1 MKRPARGSTPTL
13 PARLVALLLALA
25 IVAVPRGPAAARL
38 ASFQQAAAADVASYA
53 ISVALDPDR
62 RQLRGQETIT
72 YTNTTSAPIPDLVFH
87 LYLNA
92 FASADTL
99 FMRESGS
106 AGHDNSF
113 DPVHNG
119 WIEVSG
125 LRLQDGPALRLAPL
139 EDGTLARAA
148 LPHPVAPGEQVVV
161 ELSFRAQLP
170 RVIARTGWALDADGQ
185 PFFMAGQWFPK
196 LGVWTET
203 GWNAYPFHANNEFFS
218 NFGDYS
224 VEITAPEDYI
234 VVATGIETRTASQPG
249 PPGQSVWRFSAHD
262 VIDFA
267 WAASPNFQSASR
279 KARGVELTYVYLPE
293 HAWSVQTALEAAEN
307 AFTSFSDWF
316 GPYPYPRLTILDVP
330 EDGVSA
336 GGMEYPMLVTAGAG
350 PTPESGGFMGGG
362 AAGLE
367 MLITHEV
374 GHQWW
379 QSVVAFN
386 EAEEPW
392 LDEGLTDYATTRL
405 MLQEYG
411 VDPRSLAAGRYGNAY
426 LDRRRTTFLRNPDIP
441 MYGQAWELRSSDY
454 VIAAYAKPALSL
466 LTLEAVI
473 GSEEMLDILSAFFER
488 YRFAHPTTADLRRL
502 AEAETHHD
510 LGWFFD
516 GLVFGE
522 ATLDYVAREISA
534 GSITLA
540 REGGLAAPVPV
551 EVTFSD
557 GTRETL
563 VWDADP
569 AEEILR
575 FAGRPEVQAFRID
588 PQHTRYIELDWR
600 NNRLER
606 AAEPAP
612 PSPVAGPPQEADA
625 RDVAS
630 YTIAVSLDS
639 DLRRLHGQE
648 TITYTNTT
656 TAPIPDLIF
665 HLYLNAF
672 ASEETFFL
680 RESGGMRGFDTWDPQ
695 NPGWITVE
703 SLRADGNPLELALLE
718 DGTLARAI
726 LPQPV
731 APGQSI
737 ELEVK
742 FTAQLPRI
750 FARTGWAPDARGEPY
765 FMVGQWF
772 PKLGVWTE
780 KGWNAYPFHANSE
793 FFADFG
799 DYEVEIDVPKGYV
812 VAATGIELDNDPT
825 HPKVRF
831 QAKDVI
837 DFAWAASPNFRT
849 ATRRVGATELV
860 YYYLP
865 EHAWTVKR
873 VLAAAETALRYFSN
887 WYGDYPYPRF
897 TLVDAPAAGQ
907 GAGGMEYPTLVTVGA
922 ADLSGIGFDLFE
934 RLGMT
939 RGLEL
944 VTIHETGHQWWQ
956 SLVAFNEAEEPWLD
970 EGLTDYSTLRAMN
983 AAYGER
989 NSAADL
995 GGFELGYLDLRRA
1008 EFLLLPDVPM
1018 SGKAWDYS
1026 LLDYG
1031 IAAYSKPALALLT
1044 LERSL
1049 GEETMDTLMQEFFHR
1064 YRFAHPTTADFR
1076 RVAVEVSGQDLG
1088 WFFDGLVDGSATLNY
1103 AAQEI
1108 SEKSFSVTRQGDL
1121 AIPTEILVTFTDGS
1135 QQRVAWDGQPAERTF
1150 TFAQPLESFIIDP
1163 ERALLVELTW
1173 SDNGLARQANWQA
1186 WLAAAARLVYR
1197 LQDWL
1202 LIAGGI

>member
-1 MKRPARGSTPTL
+1 MKRPARDFTPTL
-13 PARLVALLLALA
+13 SARLAALLLALIMLA
-25 IVAVPRGPAAARL
+25 ALRGPAAARP
-38 ASFQQAAAADVASYA
+38 ASIRQAAADVASYA
-53 ISVALDPDR
+53 ILVTLDAEQ

-72 YTNTTSAPIPDLVFH
+72 YTNITSTPIPDLVFH

-99 FMRESGS
+99 FMRETGG
-106 AGHDNSF
+106 AGHGSSF
-113 DPVHNG
+113 DPDHNG

-125 LRLQDGPALRLAPL
+125 LRLQDGPALRLVPL

-148 LPHPVAPGEQVVV
+148 LPSPVPPGGQVVV

-196 LGVWTET
+196 LGVWTEA

-218 NFGDYS
+218 NFGNYT
-224 VEITAPEDYI
+224 VEITAPEDYL
-234 VVATGIETRTASQPG
+234 VVATGIETRSALQPV
-249 PPGQSVWRFSAHD
+249 PPSQSVWRYSAQD

-267 WAASPNFQSASR
+267 WAASPNFHSASR
-279 KARGVELTYVYLPE
+279 RVHGIELTYVYLPE
-293 HAWSVQTALEAAEN
+293 HEWSVQTALDAAET
-307 AFTSFSDWF
+307 AFANFSDWF
-316 GPYPYPRLTILDVP
+316 GPYPYPRLTVLDVP
-330 EDGVSA
+330 EDGISA

-362 AAGLE
+362 AAGLQ

-392 LDEGLTDYATTRL
+392 LDEGLTDYATARL

-411 VDPRSLAAGRYGNAY
+411 VDPQSLAAGRYGNAY
-426 LDRRRTTFLRNPDIP
+426 VDRRRTTFLRNPDIP
-441 MYGQAWELRSSDY
+441 MYGRAWELRGGDY

-473 GSEEMLDILSAFFER
+473 GPEEMLGLLRAFFER
-488 YRFAHPTTADLRRL
+488 YRFAHPTTADFRRL
-502 AEAETHHD
+502 AEAETSHH

-516 GLVFGE
+516 GLVFGQ
-522 ATLDYVAREISA
+522 ATLDYVAREIDTD
-534 GSITLA
+534 SITLA

-551 EVTFSD
+551 EVIFGD

-569 AEEILR
+569 AEEVLR
-575 FAGRPEVQAFRID
+575 FAGRAGVQAFTID
-588 PQHTRYIELDWR
+588 PQHTHYIELDWR

-606 AAEPAP
+606 AIELASPAERP
-612 PSPVAGPPQEADA
+612 PLAVDA
-625 RDVAS
+625 RNVAS
-630 YTIAVSLDS
+630 YTIAVTLDP
-639 DLRRLHGQE
+639 DLRRLSGQE
-648 TITYTNTT
+648 TITYTNITST
-656 TAPIPDLIF
+656 PITDLVF

-672 ASEETFFL
+672 ASEETIFL
-680 RESGGMRGFDTWDPQ
+680 RETGGIRGFTAWDAQ

-703 SLRADGNPLELALLE
+703 SLSAGGIPLELAPLE
-718 DGTLARAI
+718 DGTLARAV
-726 LPQPV
+726 LPRPV
-731 APGQSI
+731 APGESI
-737 ELEVK
+737 RLEVE
-742 FTAQLPRI
+742 FTAQLPRV
-750 FARTGWAPDARGEPY
+750 FARTGWALDARGKPY

-780 KGWNAYPFHANSE
+780 SGWNAYPFHANSE
-793 FFADFG
+793 FFANFG
-799 DYEVEIDVPKGYV
+799 DYEVEIDVPQGYLI
-812 VAATGIELDNDPT
+812 AATGVEVEGDPAGG
-825 HPKVRF
+825 KVRF
-831 QAKDVI
+831 QAEDVI

-849 ATRRVGATELV
+849 AARRVGPVELV

-865 EHAWTVKR
+865 EHAWTVRR
-873 VLAAAETALRYFSN
+873 VLNAAETALSSFTA
-887 WYGDYPYPRF
+887 WYGDYPYPRL
-897 TLVDAPAAGQ
+897 TLVDAPDAGQ
-907 GAGGMEYPTLVTVGA
+907 GAGGMEYPTLVTVGT
-922 ADLSGIGFDLFE
+922 ADISGIGFDLFE

-970 EGLTDYSTLRAMN
+970 EGLTDYSTLRVMN

-1018 SGKAWDYS
+1018 SGKAWDYG

-1049 GEETMDTLMQEFFHR
+1049 GKEAMDALMQAFFRR
-1064 YRFAHPTTADFR
+1064 YRFAHPSTADFCA
-1076 RVAVEVSGQDLG
+1076 VATEISGQDLG

-1103 AAQEI
+1103 TAQEI
-1108 SEKSFSVTRQGDL
+1108 GENSFTVTRQGDL

-1135 QQRVAWDGQPAERTF
+1135 QRRVAWDGQPAERTF
-1150 TFAQPLESFIIDP
+1150 TFSQPLESFIVDP
-1163 ERALLVELTW
+1163 ERALLVELHW
-1173 SDNGLARQANWQA
+1173 SDNGLARQASWQA

-1197 LQDWL
+1197 LQDWM